1 MHGDNLQRDEAL
13 GAMLREALGDG
24 RDAFFVTRVQAR
36 VRAASAVPTWDA
48 ILARWFWQGLLA
60 AAASLALAGWSVL
73 RHDATP
79 VAGGES
85 VAVQLLD
92 GTRPGSDVLMMAM
105 TEAP

>member
-13 GAMLREALGDG
+13 GALLREALGDG
-24 RDAFFVTRVQAR
+24 REAFFVTRVQAR
-36 VRAASAVPTWDA
+36 VRAAAATPSWDVV
-48 ILARWFWQGLLA
+48 LARWFWQGLLA
-60 AAASLALAGWSVL
+60 AAASLAVAGWSVL
-73 RHDATP
+73 REDATP
-79 VAGGES
+79 VSAGES

>member
-1 MHGDNLQRDEAL
+1 MHGDNLQRDDQL

-36 VRAASAVPTWDA
+36 VRAAAATPTWDVV
-48 ILARWFWQGLLA
+48 LARWFWQGLLA
-60 AAASLALAGWSVL
+60 AAASLAVAGWSVL
-73 RHDATP
+73 QHDATP